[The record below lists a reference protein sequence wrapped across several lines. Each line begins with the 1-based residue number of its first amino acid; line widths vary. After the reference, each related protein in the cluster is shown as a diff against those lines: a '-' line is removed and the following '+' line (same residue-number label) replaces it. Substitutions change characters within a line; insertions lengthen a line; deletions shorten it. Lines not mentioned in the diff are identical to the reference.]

1 MTTVAPDQ
9 LSEPMQ
15 ALKDAAETA
24 LRNENTNDFETFER
38 YLNEVATFV
47 REQQQAM
54 WSDEAKRAIR
64 NLETGKPLS
73 GDDREVIRTFLVSDA
88 ERYLAHENNYDDWRN
103 ELQRLVN
110 DLARRATTLDRHT
123 IADLRG
129 VLKDAIR
136 LVPDIRNYLDERVRV
151 EKFKQALQ
159 TLDKPSRDMLVGIL
173 KEQLR
178 SATR

>member
-1 MTTVAPDQ
+1 MTTVAPDR
-9 LSEPMQ
+9 LCDTMQ

-24 LRNENTNDFETFER
+24 LRNEDANDFETFER

-64 NLETGKPLS
+64 NLETGNPLND
-73 GDDREVIRTFLVSDA
+73 DDREVIRTFLVSDA
-88 ERYLAHENNYDDWRN
+88 ERYLACENNYDDWRS
-103 ELQRLVN
+103 ELKRLVD
-110 DLARRATTLDRHT
+110 DLVRRTATLDRHT

-136 LVPDIRNYLDERVRV
+136 LVPDIRNYLGERARV
-151 EKFKQALQ
+151 GEFEQALQ
-159 TLDKPSRDMLVGIL
+159 ALDKPSRDMLVGVL

-178 SATR
+178 SSAR